1 MNARR
6 SCGVLLVIALT
17 AAACSGAAPGRASQA
32 STGPPSSAGSAAA
45 GPTTTAS
52 PAPACGDPTA
62 SSSPPSSLPPPG
74 QMPAGTYMRTIQD
87 RGRLVAG
94 VSPDTLLFGS
104 VNPFTARFEGFDV
117 DVVKQ
122 IAKAI
127 FGDETRVEYRA
138 VTNAQRIPDVRD
150 GSVDLVAHTMTINC
164 ARRQLVDFSSVYY
177 DAGQR
182 VLVRQDSPAQSIND
196 LGGKKVCAAL
206 GTTSIDNL
214 AKVATHPVAYGAVDE
229 TDCLVAFQQ
238 GVVDA
243 ISTDDT
249 VLRGMAAQDPYA
261 KIVGDRFTDEP
272 YGIAVNL
279 GHPELTRFVNAVLE
293 RMRADGTW
301 TAIYNRWL
309 GRFGRAPAPPVAK
322 YKD

>member
-1 MNARR
+1 MRR
-6 SCGVLLVIALT
+6 VALVLLVALAT
-17 AAACSGAAPGRASQA
+17 AACTTTSPGHAGAAP
-32 STGPPSSAGSAAA
+32 A
-45 GPTTTAS
+45 GPTTTTAA
-52 PAPACGDPTA
+52 PPTTAAPACGDPTA
-62 SSSPPSSLPPPG
+62 SSRPLGPLPPPG

-87 RGRLVAG
+87 RGRLIAG

-104 VNPFTARFEGFDV
+104 VNPFTAQFEGFDV

-127 FGDETRVEYRA
+127 FGDENRVEYHA
-138 VTNAQRIPDVRD
+138 VTNAQRIPDVQS

-164 ARRQLVDFSSVYY
+164 ARRQMVDFSSVYY
-177 DAGQR
+177 DAGQK
-182 VLVRQDSPAQSIND
+182 VLVRRDSTAQSIDD
-196 LGGKKVCAAL
+196 LGGKKVCAPL

-214 AKVATHPVAYGAVDE
+214 AKVPTHPVPYGVVDE

-249 VLRGMAAQDPYA
+249 VLEGMAAQDPYA
-261 KIVGDRFTDEP
+261 KIIGSRFTDEP

-279 GHPELTRFVNAVLE
+279 AHPEFTRFINGVLAN
-293 RMRADGTW
+293 MRTDGTW
-301 TAIYNRWL
+301 AAIYNRWL
-309 GRFGRAPAPPVAK
+309 GRFGPAPSPPVAK